1 MYGESI
7 TRLSCI
13 TTYRDTLGF
22 VFVLGFLIAVLGCPS
37 VWCCVCF
44 LVFLIACVLA
54 YSGSTRFA
62 GSICDPKMGPTFSSV
77 PMSTLGKN
85 NGPKLINPHQKSY
98 DGNEKRIMG
107 KWFDRLRD
115 QDAPISKW
123 RILDTVTL
131 HGHPNGLSVHSSFM
145 DAMGIPWTLHGLSMD
160 SPWNL
165 H

>member
-1 MYGESI
+1 
-7 TRLSCI
+7 
-13 TTYRDTLGF
+13 
-22 VFVLGFLIAVLGCPS
+22 
-37 VWCCVCF
+37 
-44 LVFLIACVLA
+44 
-54 YSGSTRFA
+54 
-62 GSICDPKMGPTFSSV
+62 
-77 PMSTLGKN
+77 
-85 NGPKLINPHQKSY
+85 
-98 DGNEKRIMG
+98 MG

-165 H
+165 HGICMDSPWTLHGLSMDSPWTLHGLSMDSPLALHGLSMDSP

>member
-1 MYGESI
+1 
-7 TRLSCI
+7 
-13 TTYRDTLGF
+13 
-22 VFVLGFLIAVLGCPS
+22 
-37 VWCCVCF
+37 
-44 LVFLIACVLA
+44 
-54 YSGSTRFA
+54 
-62 GSICDPKMGPTFSSV
+62 
-77 PMSTLGKN
+77 
-85 NGPKLINPHQKSY
+85 
-98 DGNEKRIMG
+98 MG